1 MDQKGKKIISTAIIS
16 LFIISML
23 ATVPLAL
30 AQPTL
35 TISPA
40 TVPPGTSVTY
50 SGSGYTNLGE
60 VRVYLDGVLVD
71 TTYANETGAISD
83 SFTVPDPKPAGWY
96 TVRALDVSTGA
107 FAQAGFVVEPEITLT
122 PTSGPPGTSVTVSGK
137 GFAASKG
144 VNITW
149 DGKLWGTTTTNIYG
163 SFSVALVAPDGT
175 VGVHT
180 VKATDTDGNWG
191 EETFTISTPVIT
203 LTPNTGSPG
212 DTVTVSGT
220 LFKLNS
226 AIDITWDGAP
236 WGTDTTDATGAFSV
250 DLIVPDATQGA
261 HTVMATDGAG
271 NYDEEAFTVVP
282 KITLTPASG
291 SPGTSVTVTGKGFT
305 GSSTVDIT
313 FDVISWATGVKTDA
327 TGSFS
332 ASGLIVPDSTYNGHT
347 VMATDGAGNYDEEAF
362 TVVPKITLTPA
373 SGSPGTS
380 VTVTGKGFTGSST
393 VDITFDVISWATGVT
408 TDATGS
414 FSASGLIVPDS
425 TYNGHTV
432 TATDAAGK
440 WDSETFTVGPIITL
454 TPTSGPI
461 GTSVTVTGKGFT
473 GSSTVDITFDVIS
486 WATGVTTDA
495 TGSFSASGLIV
506 PDSTYNGHTVTAT
519 DAAGKWD
526 SETFTIPESSIVLD
540 PTKGL
545 VGSEVTVTGSG
556 FKIGATVNIYFD
568 GTLVASQTATGPTGA
583 IDTTF
588 KVPDVLTG
596 EYTVTATDGIN
607 PATATFQVEGAGGTT
622 NIIDMLNNIIGKL
635 WSNADSLKNETKAIE
650 AKLDLLV
657 VDSNT
662 NGVPDF
668 IEMISAI
675 EGKLDVIGPKID
687 SIKTA
692 VETDI
697 PATLSLIK
705 AKTDTI
711 NWADINALTTAVADI
726 EAKLD
731 ALPTFGD
738 LVTKNWADLT
748 GYIDS
753 AKSDI
758 IYAIGGAKS
767 DILSAI
773 SGVQDKL
780 DLLVVDS
787 NTNGVPDFIE
797 EIDAIKAKT
806 DTINWADI
814 TTIKTEIGD
823 ISADSGRA
831 SWTTLGVALNDI
843 KTEIE
848 GIDTDISGLL
858 TTAHFDN
865 AIANLLTKS
874 YFDSIFTANR
884 LNNIDLIDDIYAK
897 LNTITAGAQANS
909 GSGITTFTASGST
922 TIYTGT
928 KVGTVTVSISTS
940 GIGYGESLRIRYYI
954 DPANPGLYIQKTVVT
969 NTNTA
974 GWTDTAAAWKVVI
987 DYTGSG
993 TVNWAYSVIYPPS

>member
-1 MDQKGKKIISTAIIS
+1 
-16 LFIISML
+16 ML
-23 ATVPLAL
+23 ATVPLVPL
-30 AQPTL
+30 ASAVVQDLTPDYAKAGATIPILSFNIIGPTGGTTL
-35 TISPA
+35 
-40 TVPPGTSVTY
+40 TSVTIQY
-50 SGSGYTNLGE
+50 TGTNLADLSYAAVYVDNTLFGWIWSTGLTGTPPTGTITGSYTINEGVNATVTLKFTLKSTAVENHTVDGNVTNYVLTNPPAEGTDAPPIDPAGYTIIDNTPPI
-60 VRVYLDGVLVD
+60 V
-71 TTYANETGAISD
+71 
-83 SFTVPDPKPAGWY
+83 
-96 TVRALDVSTGA
+96 
-107 FAQAGFVVEPEITLT
+107 TLT
-122 PTSGPPGTSVTVSGK
+122 APLDN
-137 GFAASKG
+137 AYI
-144 VNITW
+144 N
-149 DGKLWGTTTTNIYG
+149 TN
-163 SFSVALVAPDGT
+163 T
-175 VGVHT
+175 
-180 VKATDTDGNWG
+180 
-191 EETFTISTPVIT
+191 
-203 LTPNTGSPG
+203 
-212 DTVTVSGT
+212 
-220 LFKLNS
+220 
-226 AIDITWDGAP
+226 
-236 WGTDTTDATGAFSV
+236 
-250 DLIVPDATQGA
+250 
-261 HTVMATDGAG
+261 
-271 NYDEEAFTVVP
+271 
-282 KITLTPASG
+282 
-291 SPGTSVTVTGKGFT
+291 
-305 GSSTVDIT
+305 
-313 FDVISWATGVKTDA
+313 
-327 TGSFS
+327 
-332 ASGLIVPDSTYNGHT
+332 
-347 VMATDGAGNYDEEAF
+347 
-362 TVVPKITLTPA
+362 
-373 SGSPGTS
+373 
-380 VTVTGKGFTGSST
+380 
-393 VDITFDVISWATGVT
+393 
-408 TDATGS
+408 
-414 FSASGLIVPDS
+414 
-425 TYNGHTV
+425 
-432 TATDAAGK
+432 
-440 WDSETFTVGPIITL
+440 
-454 TPTSGPI
+454 
-461 GTSVTVTGKGFT
+461 
-473 GSSTVDITFDVIS
+473 
-486 WATGVTTDA
+486 
-495 TGSFSASGLIV
+495 
-506 PDSTYNGHTVTAT
+506 
-519 DAAGKWD
+519 
-526 SETFTIPESSIVLD
+526 
-540 PTKGL
+540 
-545 VGSEVTVTGSG
+545 
-556 FKIGATVNIYFD
+556 
-568 GTLVASQTATGPTGA
+568 
-583 IDTTF
+583 
-588 KVPDVLTG
+588 
-596 EYTVTATDGIN
+596 YTVTATASDLAGVASVSFYYSLDGGTPWTLIGTNTTSPYSFTWNLASISDQTGIKVKAVATDNAGNTAEDIN
-607 PATATFQVEGAGGTT
+607 TGITLDRKNPTIRNLTPPNGAYVNTTTPWINATLTNGVAGIDPASIKMTVNGVTINVNGSAPTAYYYVATGLLSYKPTLSDGLNNVTVSVKDKAGNGPTTASWSFIVDTIKPTIQTTTLIYPNGGETLYAGSTVNILWNATHITDTNLGTNPISLYYTTDGTHWNLIATNEANDGSYTWIVPLVISNTVKVNITATDLAGNSASDASDADFTITYVPVLTTVDVTASPTTVYADGFSYSTITATVLDQYGNSMAGKTVYFTTTFGTLNATSAITGSDGKASVTLTSAYIGTATVTATADSISDSVQVEFIGAGGTT

-668 IEMISAI
+668 IE
-675 EGKLDVIGPKID
+675 EID
-687 SIKTA
+687 A
-692 VETDI
+692 
-697 PATLSLIK
+697 IK